1 MPAARTMPAAIDQK
15 RKAMSSGSLIAV
27 LNRTMESAPT
37 MPRDRTTLE
46 VTARMTSVV
55 MRVRATSVT
64 PKLEEYM
71 TPE

>member
-1 MPAARTMPAAIDQK
+1 
-15 RKAMSSGSLIAV
+15 MSKGSLIAV